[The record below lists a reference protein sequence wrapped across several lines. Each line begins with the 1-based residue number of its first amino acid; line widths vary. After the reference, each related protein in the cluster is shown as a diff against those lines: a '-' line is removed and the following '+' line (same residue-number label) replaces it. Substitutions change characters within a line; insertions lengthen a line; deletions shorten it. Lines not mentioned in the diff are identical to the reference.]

1 MWEAVCATLNIVMWI
16 GVVLGLL
23 LIVNTMCGIICNINK
38 GEQFSWNKFFQGI
51 GKALAFY
58 LGIALLSVVSTLLP
72 FVNAMVIEVF
82 NIELLS
88 SSVLSTLSTAAI
100 FGIAAAA
107 ITVQGKKALE
117 NLFELAKLS
126 VGNIEL
132 KKQMVAEEED
142 NEEETQEEE
151 KEEEYSE

>member
-16 GVVLGLL
+16 GVILGLL
-23 LIVNTMCGIICNINK
+23 LIVNTMCGIICNLNK
-38 GEQFSWNKFFQGI
+38 GESFSWKKLLQGI
-51 GKALAFY
+51 GKAVAFY

-72 FVNAMVIEVF
+72 FVNAMVVEVF

-88 SSVLSTLSTAAI
+88 SAVLNTLSTAAI

-117 NLFELAKLS
+117 NIFELAKLS
-126 VGNIEL
+126 LGNLEL
-132 KKQMVAEEED
+132 KKQ
-142 NEEETQEEE
+142 NELEEE
-151 KEEEYSE
+151 KEA

>member
-23 LIVNTMCGIICNINK
+23 LIVNTMCGIICNMNK
-38 GEQFSWNKFFQGI
+38 GEPFSWKKLFQGL

-58 LGIALLSVVSTLLP
+58 VGVALLSVVSTLLP
-72 FVNAMVIEVF
+72 FVNAMVVEVF

-88 SSVLSTLSTAAI
+88 SSVLNTLSTAAI

-117 NLFELAKLS
+117 NIFELAKLS
-126 VGNIEL
+126 LGNLEV
-132 KKQMVAEEED
+132 KKAEEIEED
-142 NEEETQEEE
+142 
-151 KEEEYSE
+151 K

>member
-16 GVVLGLL
+16 GVILGLL
-23 LIVNTMCGIICNINK
+23 LIVNTMCGVICNLNK
-38 GEQFSWNKFFQGI
+38 GEPFSWKKLFQGI

-72 FVNAMVIEVF
+72 FVNAMVVDVF

-88 SSVLSTLSTAAI
+88 SAVLNTLSTAAI

-117 NLFELAKLS
+117 NIFELAKLS
-126 VGNIEL
+126 LGTLEM
-132 KKQMVAEEED
+132 KKEMVAEEE
-142 NEEETQEEE
+142 EA
-151 KEEEYSE
+151 